1 MVFKLTSFSL
11 WVALLA
17 PLCNSAELFNPVKL
31 FQGLQYVS
39 LPTNLCNGLSESIL
53 GQVNDHEYGGIICDR
68 DNNSHLL
75 LERLVSY
82 TSNGKAIWQVA
93 SVETLPKPKAGELLV
108 NAGCF
113 DKNDKSKQIFAL
125 VKDTGSQPYEIV
137 RAWET
142 NLIQEKLEEI
152 NSKQV
157 ACYDPFA
164 EDALEH

>member
-1 MVFKLTSFSL
+1 MLFLLTFFSL
-11 WVALLA
+11 CGQLLT
-17 PLCNSAELFNPVKL
+17 PLCNSADLLNAVKL

-53 GQVNDHEYGGIICDR
+53 GQANDHEYGGIICDR
-68 DNNSHLL
+68 DNNSHILL
-75 LERLVSY
+75 QRLVSY
-82 TSNGKAIWQVA
+82 TSNGKAIWQIA

-125 VKDTGSQPYEIV
+125 VTDTGSQPYEIV
-137 RAWET
+137 RAWEA

-157 ACYDPFA
+157 ACYAPFA
-164 EDALEH
+164 EDAL